1 MISSTERGILI
12 SEFHYTNILDPMK
25 MTITGMTRNGTFLI
39 ENGAITKGV
48 KNMRFTDS
56 VLNMLSNVEMIS
68 RDTELCGGF
77 FGGGGFVTPALKINN
92 FNFSS
97 ETKF

>member
-1 MISSTERGILI
+1 
-12 SEFHYTNILDPMK
+12 
-25 MTITGMTRNGTFLI
+25 MTRNGTFLI

-56 VLNMLSNVEMIS
+56 VLNMLSNVESIS
-68 RDTELCGGF
+68 RETELHSGF
-77 FGGGGFVTPALKINN
+77 FGGSGFVTPALKIRN